1 MIALNLKTRGEKFL
15 VVAWLFIP
23 VAVFG
28 TSIYGWAIGD
38 VWGGVL
44 MSFLPA
50 SLFASIA
57 AFVAAIVDAPL
68 ARFSKKVWVAVAVLS
83 LLAAIMFASR
93 PSSDAIRGADTILAY
108 VLLILSFPVALLV
121 PFILMGTASLWPDGE
136 SILGLVGM
144 WLAFF
149 VAGYVQWF
157 VLLPWLWR
165 KWKGRCACSTTPH
178 A

>member
-23 VAVFG
+23 VVVFG
-28 TSIYGWAIGD
+28 ISIYGWVIGD
-38 VWGGVL
+38 VWGGLL

-57 AFVAAIVDAPL
+57 AFVATIVDTPV
-68 ARFSKKVWVAVAVLS
+68 ARFSKQVWVAVAVVS

-93 PSSDAIRGADTILAY
+93 PASDAIKGADTILAY
-108 VLLILSFPVALLV
+108 VLLILAFPVALLV
-121 PFILMGTASLWPDGE
+121 PFALMGTASLWPDGE

-157 VLLPWLWR
+157 VLLPWLWH
-165 KWKGRCACSTTPH
+165 KWKGRQARSATPH
-178 A
+178 V